1 MRDNNTGRRLE
12 KQSAYSGSQ
21 AQRKPQKD
29 DEDRGRR
36 IRRRIL
42 TAATVISAV
51 IVLIWAVFTFFIR
64 TPDLPGL
71 SDIPGISASGSSA
84 AHDWDVEG
92 PDISKR
98 GRKEGVYTFL
108 VAGLDVASGA
118 TDTMLLLS
126 YDINEK
132 TIQGLNLP
140 RDTIMNV
147 SYNSKRLNTIYTINK
162 GKDKK
167 TQVEKGMTALKE
179 HVSKLTGILPD
190 YYVLLEWEA
199 IGELVDALGGVEFE
213 VPFDM
218 DYDDPYQNLHIHQK
232 KGLRLLSGDDAM
244 QVIRHRKNNDGSHSA
259 GDVGRLSIQQDF
271 LKAVVKK
278 CLQPST
284 FLKVPALAEIFAKN
298 VKTDLTVGNILAF
311 AKSAYGMDPATGVS
325 FQTAPLGGNAW
336 YKGAAMVTLDGPGI
350 LEIVNNGMN
359 PYLEDIELDDLEL
372 IYKKSD
378 GSFGVTNGTL
388 ADSKMGGK
396 TSKPAATQKPE
407 QTVQPEKPK
416 EEQPATEQTPP
427 ETEQPVAPAPKPD
440 ASQEQPDQSG
450 QPQTPDQGGE
460 VQQPVEPE
468 QGGQSGEASSSET
481 TQPQEPEPPVEENP
495 TPPQSTTE
503 QVPQETPDQPVQEEI
518 PEHMIPVTP

>member
-12 KQSAYSGSQ
+12 KSQSAHSDAQ
-21 AQRKPQKD
+21 AQRNPQKD
-29 DEDRGRR
+29 NEDRGRR

-42 TAATVISAV
+42 TAATAISAV
-51 IVLIWAVFTFFIR
+51 IVLIWVVFTFLIR
-64 TPDLPGL
+64 PPALPGL
-71 SDIPGISASGSSA
+71 SDLPGIGTSDSSTA
-84 AHDWDVEG
+84 NDWDVEG
-92 PDISKR
+92 PNISKR

-162 GKDKK
+162 GKDKA

-179 HVSKLTGILPD
+179 HVSRLTGILPD

-232 KGLRLLSGDDAM
+232 AGLRVLSGDDAM

-284 FLKVPALAEIFAKN
+284 FLKVPALAEIFAEN

-311 AKSAYGMDPATGVS
+311 AKSAYGMDPTTGVS
-325 FQTAPLGGNAW
+325 FQTAPLAGNAW
-336 YKGAAMVTLDGPGI
+336 YKGAAMVTLDGKGI

-359 PYLEDIELDDLEL
+359 PYLEEIELDDLEL

-388 ADSKMGGK
+388 ADAKMGGASS
-396 TSKPAATQKPE
+396 SKPSTTQKPA
-407 QTVQPEKPK
+407 QTTQPETPK
-416 EEQPATEQTPP
+416 EEQPAVEQTPP
-427 ETEQPVAPAPKPD
+427 ETEQPVVSDPKPD
-440 ASQEQPDQSG
+440 ASQGQPAQSG
-450 QPQTPDQGGE
+450 QTPDQGGE
-460 VQQPVEPE
+460 VQQPE
-468 QGGQSGEASSSET
+468 QNGQTGEAPSDENTQTQVPPAGEAS
-481 TQPQEPEPPVEENP
+481 PPS
-495 TPPQSTTE
+495 QSTTE
-503 QVPQETPDQPVQEEI
+503 QVPQETPEQPVQGEEI

>member
-12 KQSAYSGSQ
+12 KQSAYSDFK

-29 DEDRGRR
+29 DGDRERR

-71 SDIPGISASGSSA
+71 SDVPGIGTSDSSTA
-84 AHDWDVEG
+84 DQWDVEG
-92 PDISKR
+92 PNISKR

-126 YDINEK
+126 YDVNEK
-132 TIQGLNLP
+132 TIQGMNLP

-167 TQVEKGMTALKE
+167 TQVEKGMAALKK
-179 HVSKLTGILPD
+179 HVSRLTGILPD

-232 KGLRLLSGDDAM
+232 AGLRVLSGDDAM

-271 LKAVVKK
+271 LRAVVKK
-278 CLQPST
+278 CLQPAT
-284 FLKVPALAEIFAKN
+284 FLKIPALAEIFAEN

-311 AKSAYGMDPATGVS
+311 AKAAYGMDPTTGVS
-325 FQTAPLGGNAW
+325 FQTAPLAANAW
-336 YKGAAMVTLDGPGI
+336 YKGAAMVTLDGKGI

-359 PYLEDIELDDLEL
+359 PYLEDIELEDLEL

-388 ADSKMGGK
+388 ADPKMGAVK
-396 TSKPAATQKPE
+396 PSKPAVTQKPE
-407 QTVQPEKPK
+407 PPVQPEPPQ
-416 EEQPATEQTPP
+416 EQVPP
-427 ETEQPVAPAPKPD
+427 ETEEPVVPDPKPD
-440 ASQEQPDQSG
+440 ASQG
-450 QPQTPDQGGE
+450 QPNQNGQTQTPNQGGE
-460 VQQPVEPE
+460 VQQPDEPE
-468 QGGQSGEASSSET
+468 QSGQAGETSSGET
-481 TQPQEPEPPVEENP
+481 TQPQEPVPPVEENT
-495 TPPQSTTE
+495 TPPQSTPGQT
-503 QVPQETPDQPVQEEI
+503 PQETPEQPSQGEEI